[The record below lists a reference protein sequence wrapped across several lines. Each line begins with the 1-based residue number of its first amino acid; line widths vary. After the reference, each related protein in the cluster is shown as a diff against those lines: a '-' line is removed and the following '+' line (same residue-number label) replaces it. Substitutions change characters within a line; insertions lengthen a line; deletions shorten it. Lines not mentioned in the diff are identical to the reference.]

1 MKQKKTKKKN
11 LPSIPEGKS
20 ILKPLS
26 IEAIGSNGDPC
37 FGLSYDLTTDE
48 CKMCGDSELCCIK
61 FAAKMGTTRKEIES
75 ESQFKDLE
83 SLIDAKA
90 LKKTIRALKR
100 KGVVKNCDKC
110 NKYKEV
116 PYSDCVS
123 CDDDLSLFDPTV
135 ESDLCRQCI
144 ELNPVKFEASMLDH
158 IGSSIFLNPDD
169 FWKSIDNQKGKN
181 HE

>member
-1 MKQKKTKKKN
+1 MKKKKKKN
-11 LPSIPEGKS
+11 LPSIPEGQS

-37 FGLSYDLTTDE
+37 FGIAYDLTTEE

-83 SLIDAKA
+83 SLIDTKA

-100 KGVVKNCDKC
+100 KGEDRKTILDKLQAKYQLTKEEAKVLYK
-110 NKYKEV
+110 KYKPKKTE
-116 PYSDCVS
+116 
-123 CDDDLSLFDPTV
+123 
-135 ESDLCRQCI
+135 
-144 ELNPVKFEASMLDH
+144 
-158 IGSSIFLNPDD
+158 
-169 FWKSIDNQKGKN
+169 
-181 HE
+181 

>member
-1 MKQKKTKKKN
+1 MKKKKKKN
-11 LPSIPEGKS
+11 LPSIPEGQS

-37 FGLSYDLTTDE
+37 FGIAYDLTTDE

-83 SLIDAKA
+83 SLIDTKA

-100 KGVVKNCDKC
+100 KGEDRKTILDKLQAKYQLTKEEAKVLYK
-110 NKYKEV
+110 KYKPKKTE
-116 PYSDCVS
+116 
-123 CDDDLSLFDPTV
+123 
-135 ESDLCRQCI
+135 
-144 ELNPVKFEASMLDH
+144 
-158 IGSSIFLNPDD
+158 
-169 FWKSIDNQKGKN
+169 
-181 HE
+181 

>member
-1 MKQKKTKKKN
+1 MKKKKN
-11 LPSIPEGKS
+11 LPSIPEGQS

-37 FGLSYDLTTDE
+37 FGIAYDLTTDE

-83 SLIDAKA
+83 SLIDTKA

-100 KGVVKNCDKC
+100 KGEDRKTILDKLQAKYQLTKEEAKVLYK
-110 NKYKEV
+110 KYKPKKTE
-116 PYSDCVS
+116 
-123 CDDDLSLFDPTV
+123 
-135 ESDLCRQCI
+135 
-144 ELNPVKFEASMLDH
+144 
-158 IGSSIFLNPDD
+158 
-169 FWKSIDNQKGKN
+169 
-181 HE
+181 

>member
-1 MKQKKTKKKN
+1 MKKKKKN
-11 LPSIPEGKS
+11 LPSIPEGQS

-37 FGLSYDLTTDE
+37 FGIAYDLTTDE

-83 SLIDAKA
+83 SLIDTKA

-100 KGVVKNCDKC
+100 KGEDRKTILDKLQAKYQLTKEEAKVLYK
-110 NKYKEV
+110 KYKPKKTE
-116 PYSDCVS
+116 
-123 CDDDLSLFDPTV
+123 
-135 ESDLCRQCI
+135 
-144 ELNPVKFEASMLDH
+144 
-158 IGSSIFLNPDD
+158 
-169 FWKSIDNQKGKN
+169 
-181 HE
+181 